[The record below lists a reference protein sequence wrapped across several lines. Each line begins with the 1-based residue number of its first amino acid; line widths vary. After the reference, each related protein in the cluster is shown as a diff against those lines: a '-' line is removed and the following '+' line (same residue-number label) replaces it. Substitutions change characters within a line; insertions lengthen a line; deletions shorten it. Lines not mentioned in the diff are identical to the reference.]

1 MITIIS
7 VILCILFTIYTINK
21 SKSNA
26 AKGIIDNG
34 SQNVI
39 TVGVIFTFIGIAI
52 SLFNFDTNPDTMG
65 ESINIFLDGMK
76 SAFYTSIIGM
86 IAGLIIKYIQAGVE
100 QGTDTAVMDHL
111 SQIALVRTEVSNV
124 KSSNQ
129 EDTQRIV
136 DTLQSLQKTVEAGS
150 VQNLS
155 LEIAT
160 MTSKMTEFITS
171 VKSSQADMQRL
182 VSSFGQFQTQLSSDI
197 TAMSNN
203 QAKHIE
209 DMKETLSANIN
220 GITGSITAMS
230 NNQAQQIKDMKE
242 TLSTNINSI
251 SAGINDMSDNQAKQI
266 TSMKETLSQQ
276 LSSMDTSI
284 ADMRAYSAQSAEAMS
299 IMLSETRDYQ
309 QQSLANDK
317 DQAGILTRNTDV
329 IDSMRSSF
337 DQMVANISE
346 TFGEEVI
353 KALNRSI
360 DKMNDQ
366 LETQFGENFKH
377 LNRAVEALLTW
388 QENYKATVEKSI
400 TELNAMNVG
409 FQSFHSIIEN
419 ELNPKLATIDSNI
432 KSFTATSE
440 ANISIQANLAETTED
455 LANMVETAHN
465 NVVAMQAVA
474 DKFNDFTNDVVSEI
488 NTSMEKLVGEFD
500 GHMKDLNS
508 TALTTINDTNH
519 YLHDFQN
526 VSKDT
531 MREVREALE
540 AFRTDF
546 KTGTDEEMAQL
557 REVFKQLAKNTDKQQ
572 DKAIKSLAGTMGAI
586 TEQII
591 GNYNAL
597 ISRIAELDA
606 LVKKNGGK

>member
-7 VILCILFTIYTINK
+7 VILCVLFSAYTIAK
-21 SKSNA
+21 SKSNSSQ
-26 AKGIIDNG
+26 GIIDNG
-34 SQNVI
+34 SQNVV

-52 SLFNFDTNPDTMG
+52 SLFNFNTDPKTMG

-86 IAGLIIKYIQAGVE
+86 IAGLIIKYIQS
-100 QGTDTAVMDHL
+100 GTKQRSDSAIMTHL
-111 SQIALVRTEVSNV
+111 SQISSVREAVSEV
-124 KSSNQ
+124 KSANHD
-129 EDTQRIV
+129 DTQRIV
-136 DTLQSLQKTVEAGS
+136 DTLQALQKSVEAGS
-150 VQNLS
+150 TANLS
-155 LEIAT
+155 RELSE
-160 MTSKMTEFITS
+160 MSQRMSEFINS
-171 VKSSQADMQRL
+171 VNASQSDMRQLIKSFAGFQSQM
-182 VSSFGQFQTQLSSDI
+182 SKDI
-197 TAMSNN
+197 T
-203 QAKHIE
+203 
-209 DMKETLSANIN
+209 
-220 GITGSITAMS
+220 G
-230 NNQAQQIKDMKE
+230 
-242 TLSTNINSI
+242 I
-251 SAGINDMSDNQAKQI
+251 SASIQSMSDNQAKQI
-266 TSMKETLSQQ
+266 SSMKDTLSEQ
-276 LSSMDTSI
+276 LSSMGASFT
-284 ADMRAYSAQSAEAMS
+284 AMQAHSAQSAEAMS
-299 IMLSETRDYQ
+299 SMLSETRKYQ
-309 QQSLANDK
+309 EQSLANDK
-317 DQAGILTRNTDV
+317 EQADILTRNTEV

-353 KALNRSI
+353 KALNNSI

-400 TELNAMNVG
+400 TELNAMNEG

-419 ELNPKLATIDSNI
+419 ELNPKLATIDNNI

-440 ANISIQANLAETTED
+440 ANVAIQENLTNATAD
-455 LANMVETAHN
+455 LAKMVETAHE
-465 NVVAMQAVA
+465 NVASMQAVA
-474 DKFNDFTNDVVSEI
+474 DKFGGFTDDVVSEI

-500 GHMKDLNS
+500 GHMKNLNE
-508 TALTTINDTNH
+508 TALTTITDTNH
-519 YLHDFQN
+519 YLRDFQT

-531 MREVREALE
+531 MQGVREALE
-540 AFRTDF
+540 MFRDDF
-546 KTGTDEEMAQL
+546 KTGTDEELTQL
-557 REVFKQLAKNTDKQQ
+557 REIFKQMAKNTDKQQ

-606 LVKKNGGK
+606 LIKKNGGR